1 VPSPID
7 PEAVPLELEPGDV
20 AFLTVTDCTP
30 VGAFVDWGLPK
41 ELLVPFAEQT
51 RDLRVGDRV
60 PIGVVVDN
68 TGRFAGTMKI
78 RERLAT
84 DGEFNLGEWVDGEAW
99 RNEPGVGLFVI
110 VERRF
115 LGLMPSG
122 EPHGLT
128 RGQAASFRIARV
140 LPDGKIELS
149 LRGPAHE
156 QLEIDA
162 ERVLATLRG
171 PDAPRVSDHTHPDR
185 IRALFGL
192 SKKAFKRAV
201 GRLLRE
207 GSVTQDADGN
217 LIARGPRL
225 ESAAHRP
232 RIHRTQSTTERR

>member
-1 VPSPID
+1 MPDMPSQID
-7 PEAVPLELEPGDV
+7 SAALPLELEPGDV

-51 RDLRVGDRV
+51 RELHVGDRV
-60 PIGVVVDN
+60 PIGVFVDN

-78 RERLAT
+78 RELLAT
-84 DGEFNLGEWVDGEAW
+84 DGEFQVGEWVAGEAW
-99 RNEPGVGLFVI
+99 RNEPGVGVFVI

-115 LGLMPSG
+115 LGLMPAS
-122 EPHGLT
+122 EPHGLA

-156 QLEIDA
+156 QLEVDA
-162 ERVLATLRG
+162 ERVLATLRK
-171 PDAPRVSDHTHPDR
+171 PDAPRVSDHTHPEQ

-201 GRLLRE
+201 GRLLKE
-207 GSVTQDADGN
+207 GTVVQDESGN
-217 LIARGPRL
+217 LTAR
-225 ESAAHRP
+225 
-232 RIHRTQSTTERR
+232 